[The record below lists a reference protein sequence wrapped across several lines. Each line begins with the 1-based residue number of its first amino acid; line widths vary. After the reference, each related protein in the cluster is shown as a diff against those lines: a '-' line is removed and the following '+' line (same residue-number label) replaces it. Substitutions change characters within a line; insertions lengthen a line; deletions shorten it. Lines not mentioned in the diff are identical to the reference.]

1 MNGIDTYKSIST
13 STAKPEDLSKQVIT
27 SILSYINEAQRS
39 LADFTHYKECLLNGQ
54 MLCVGAIFSLSGN
67 ERTKAN
73 IILTNVFDSVQAEI
87 LNELKDGT
95 GDLERA
101 KRLLGLLIEP
111 PQLLG

>member
-1 MNGIDTYKSIST
+1 MNGINAYKDIAVST
-13 STAKPEDLSKQVIT
+13 SKPEDLSRQVIT

-39 LADFTHYKECLLNGQ
+39 LANFSHYKECLLNGQ

-73 IILTNVFDSVQAEI
+73 IILTNVFDSVQTEI
-87 LNELKDGT
+87 LAELKDGT

-101 KRLLGLLIEP
+101 KRLLTLLIEP
-111 PQLLG
+111 QELMG